1 MGSSTT
7 IYDAHGSTGYGGG
20 SNVGDYTPT
29 NETVVIGGG
38 ASGTSITYLNVTF
51 PSLPGTEALTG
62 LLSTITV
69 LNIS

>member
-7 IYDAHGSTGYGGG
+7 TYDAHGSTGYGGG

-38 ASGTSITYLNVTF
+38 ASGTSVTYLNVIV
-51 PSLPGTEALTG
+51 PGLPGIEALTG
-62 LLSTITV
+62 LLNTFNG
-69 LNIS
+69 LKL